1 MLDQYGSKLKFLTA
15 FGVYL

>member
-15 FGVYL
+15 FGVYV

>member
-1 MLDQYGSKLKFLTA
+1 MLDQYGSKLKFLAA